1 MKEKRNIYL
10 TNIPLKEAQ
19 ESYMTKI
26 NFNNRN
32 HTEVI
37 SVSDA
42 LGRITAKPVF
52 AHKSSPYY
60 NAAAMD
66 GIAVIAEKT
75 HGATEINPLQ
85 LKIND
90 DFVYINTGGELKHPF
105 NAVIMIEDIVIIDEN
120 TVEIV
125 EAAKNWQ
132 HVRPIGEDIVE
143 GELIVAANHEIRPVD
158 MGALLAGHIQKLEV
172 LTIPRV
178 GIIPTGAELI
188 HVKEE
193 VAPGKIIDSNSSMFQ
208 AMVKQYGGAPQ
219 VYPIVRDDYEELK
232 AAIINA
238 VTENDLVII
247 NAGSSAGS
255 KDFTV
260 DVLREIGEVVI
271 HGVATKPGKPVI
283 LSIVQGKPVVGIPGY
298 PVSAYFTVEFFIKP
312 LIAQYQHKSVPTA
325 DTVEA
330 ILSRRIVSSLKYEEY
345 VRMKLGRVGEKLIAT
360 PLDRGA
366 GVTMSLVRADGVL
379 VIPQHLEGYEGG
391 SRVEIQLLKP
401 LKEIQQT
408 IVSIGSH
415 DLVMD
420 LLSNQL
426 QEAIGDLYLS
436 SAHVGSLG
444 GIMAMKKEEC
454 HLAPIHLLDTTTGE
468 YNRSYVKQ
476 YLKGQDLALI
486 KFVGRSQGIM
496 VAKGNPKNIKGIADL
511 KEKGI
516 QFVNRQRGAGTRIL
530 LDYLLE
536 KHNIPSE
543 EIMGYEREMTTHMAV
558 AAAIEGETADCG
570 LGILSAA
577 QALGLDFIPLAW
589 EDYDLL
595 IPQKL
600 LKDEKIQALLRVMT
614 SEGFKERIASLGGY
628 RTDEIGKIIELN

>member
-19 ESYMTKI
+19 ESYFSQIYFSSQGKI
-26 NFNNRN
+26 
-32 HTEVI
+32 EKI
-37 SVSDA
+37 SVADS
-42 LGRITAKPVF
+42 LGRITVKPVF
-52 AHKSSPYY
+52 AHRSSPYY

-75 HGATEINPLQ
+75 HGATEINPLR
-85 LKIND
+85 LKRNE
-90 DFVYINTGGELKHPF
+90 DFVYINTGGQLKDPF
-105 NAVIMIEDIVIIDEN
+105 NGVIMIEDVVVIDEN

-143 GELIVAANHEIRPVD
+143 GELIVAANHQIRPVD
-158 MGALLAGHIQKLEV
+158 IGALLAGQIQELEV
-172 LTIPRV
+172 LPVPRV

-188 HVKEE
+188 SVDEE
-193 VAPGKIIDSNSSMFQ
+193 IEKGKIIDSNSSMFS
-208 AMVKQYGGAPQ
+208 AMVQQYGGIPHP
-219 VYPIVRDDYEELK
+219 YPIVKDDYDKLK
-232 AAIINA
+232 QAILEA
-238 VTENDLVII
+238 VSENDLVII

-255 KDFTV
+255 KDFTA
-260 DVLREIGEVVI
+260 DVLREIGQVVI

-312 LIAQYQHKSVPTA
+312 LIALYYRRRVPEA
-325 DTVEA
+325 DRVEA
-330 ILSRRIVSSLKYEEY
+330 VLSRRIVSSLKYEEY
-345 VRMKLGRVGEKLIAT
+345 IRMKLGRVGEKLIAT

-379 VIPQHLEGYEGG
+379 VVPQHMEGYEGG
-391 SRVEIQLLKP
+391 SHVDIQLLKP

-415 DLVMD
+415 DMVMD

-426 QEAIGDLYLS
+426 QEAIGNLYLS

-444 GIMAMKKEEC
+444 GIMAMKKREC
-454 HLAPIHLLDTTTGE
+454 HLAPIHLMDTVTGE
-468 YNRSYVKQ
+468 YNISYVKQ
-476 YLKGQDLALI
+476 YLKGQSMALI
-486 KFVGRSQGIM
+486 KFVGRSQGLM
-496 VAKGNPKNIKGIADL
+496 VPKGNPQRIKGIKDIASKKL
-511 KEKGI
+511 

-530 LDYLLE
+530 LDYHLD
-536 KHNIPSE
+536 KHGISHDQ
-543 EIMGYEREMTTHMAV
+543 IKGYEREMTTHMAV
-558 AAAIEGETADCG
+558 AAAVEGGTADCG

-577 QALGLDFIPLAW
+577 QVLGLDFIPIGW

-595 IPQKL
+595 IPQEL
-600 LKDEKIQALLRVMT
+600 LEDQKIQALLRVMQR
-614 SEGFKERIASLGGY
+614 EEFKGRISSLGGY
-628 RTDEIGKIIELN
+628 STERIGEIIYI